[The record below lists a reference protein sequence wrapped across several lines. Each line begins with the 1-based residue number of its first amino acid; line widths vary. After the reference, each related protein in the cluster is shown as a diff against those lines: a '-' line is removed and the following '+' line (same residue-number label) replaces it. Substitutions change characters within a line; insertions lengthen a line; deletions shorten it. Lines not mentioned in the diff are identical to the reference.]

1 MEDAGEKQLKLNQE
15 INYKKQ
21 IFLQHRSSLQDAYD
35 NLIKL
40 RSYIHIYNT
49 TIEKVTKE
57 EEHDS
62 NNATNNTLKSI
73 QIKSKID
80 SKDSLKQQIDSTEL
94 IIKHL
99 KSELIIATQHFHSIK
114 TNTTTAA
121 SNINNGN
128 IIRTSL
134 SPSTSMSQYDNSN
147 SNSTSLIPSPTPSSS
162 SSSSATVEKYLHI
175 RQRVL
180 DLTKSIDEKETEL
193 ISLSKQ
199 YNTLSN
205 EITQLI
211 NTTTATAESSVQ
223 PPVTPGINSLLS
235 TGAST
240 GASTQYNGGCM
251 TPINIH
257 SSSSSS
263 SAATAMPPLSPTNT
277 TTNNNTNNTYTSSK
291 TPARGAWV
299 LEGTLSLMDVLTGKI
314 QVYSLLVWNSIVYCK
329 CIRISISSYTC
340 IYGHLCYYDILHC

>member
-1 MEDAGEKQLKLNQE
+1 MDDIEEKQLKLDQE

-21 IFLQHRSSLQDAYD
+21 IFLQHRSSLQDAHD
-35 NLIKL
+35 NLVKL
-40 RSYIHIYNT
+40 RSYIHLYNT

-62 NNATNNTLKSI
+62 NNATNNTLKSM

-94 IIKHL
+94 IIKQL

-128 IIRTSL
+128 IIRAAP
-134 SPSTSMSQYDNSN
+134 SPSASMSQYDNSN
-147 SNSTSLIPSPTPSSS
+147 SNSTSLIPTTPPSSS
-162 SSSSATVEKYLHI
+162 SSSSATSVEQYLHI
-175 RQRVL
+175 RQQAL
-180 DLTKSIDEKETEL
+180 DLTKAIDEKETEL

-199 YNTLSN
+199 YDVLSN

-211 NTTTATAESSVQ
+211 NTTTAAESSSIQ
-223 PPVTPGINSLLS
+223 PPATPGIDSLLS
-235 TGAST
+235 TGAGS
-240 GASTQYNGGCM
+240 SMQYYGGYM
-251 TPINIH
+251 MPINIH
-257 SSSSSS
+257 PSSSS
-263 SAATAMPPLSPTNT
+263 SAATATATIPSLSPTNT
-277 TTNNNTNNTYTSSK
+277 TANNNNTNNTYTSSSK
-291 TPARGAWV
+291 TPSRGAWV

-314 QVYSLLVWNSIVYCK
+314 QVYSLLV
-329 CIRISISSYTC
+329 
-340 IYGHLCYYDILHC
+340 

>member
-1 MEDAGEKQLKLNQE
+1 MMDDIEEKQLKLDQE

-40 RSYIHIYNT
+40 RSYIHLYNT

-57 EEHDS
+57 EEYDS
-62 NNATNNTLKSI
+62 YNATKNTLKSI

-94 IIKHL
+94 IIKQL
-99 KSELIIATQHFHSIK
+99 KSELIIATQHFHTITCATN
-114 TNTTTAA
+114 TNTTT
-121 SNINNGN
+121 SKNGN
-128 IIRTSL
+128 HNTIKE
-134 SPSTSMSQYDNSN
+134 PSVPVSQTNS
-147 SNSTSLIPSPTPSSS
+147 SSTSLISSPTPPSS
-162 SSSSATVEKYLHI
+162 SSSSATVEQYLHM

-180 DLTKSIDEKETEL
+180 DLTKAIDVKETEL
-193 ISLSKQ
+193 ISQSKQ
-199 YNTLSN
+199 YNILCN

-223 PPVTPGINSLLS
+223 PPVTPGIDSLLS

-240 GASTQYNGGCM
+240 GASTQYNGGYM

-257 SSSSSS
+257 PSSS
-263 SAATAMPPLSPTNT
+263 SATDTAAMAPRSPINT
-277 TTNNNTNNTYTSSK
+277 TTYNNTNNTHTSSSK

-314 QVYSLLVWNSIVYCK
+314 QVCTY
-329 CIRISISSYTC
+329 
-340 IYGHLCYYDILHC
+340 